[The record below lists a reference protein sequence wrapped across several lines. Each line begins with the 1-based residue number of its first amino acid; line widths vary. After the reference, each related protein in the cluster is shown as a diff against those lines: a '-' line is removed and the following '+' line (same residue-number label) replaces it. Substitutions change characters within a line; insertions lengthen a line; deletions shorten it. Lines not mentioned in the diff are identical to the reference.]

1 MPVTIPVRPRNLVR
15 KKSTCVDYLLYA
27 MPMPFPSSCAVNH
40 CNNTVIRNF
49 YSLFQNSKHVGSKK
63 LNLKISQ
70 IVARPGFKFK
80 SVSKIHINSRI
91 LRIEKA
97 NPTINKQDEAL

>member
-1 MPVTIPVRPRNLVR
+1 MSLNKVIVIHSSKKKLWFHNMPVTIPVR

-63 LNLKISQ
+63 LNLKIS
-70 IVARPGFKFK
+70 
-80 SVSKIHINSRI
+80 
-91 LRIEKA
+91 
-97 NPTINKQDEAL
+97 